1 MRQLVQLHHLKH
13 KVLLPCEDGTS
24 ISFWDLYK

>member
-1 MRQLVQLHHLKH
+1 MRQLVLLHKLRTQ
-13 KVLLPCEDGTS
+13 VTLPLDDGTS